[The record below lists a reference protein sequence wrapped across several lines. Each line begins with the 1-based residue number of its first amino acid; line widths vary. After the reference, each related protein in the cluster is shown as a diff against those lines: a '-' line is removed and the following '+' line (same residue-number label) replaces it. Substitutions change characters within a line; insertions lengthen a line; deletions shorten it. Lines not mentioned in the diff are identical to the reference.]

1 MTHEVRDD
9 VRRRPKEWLGL
20 TPRRRHEVERE
31 YIANALYLGIVLYA
45 ALAVI
50 PPDDLPSDHDLV
62 LLILGTGAGLV
73 AAHWFAF
80 HVAASALSPRGR
92 TRDHETEEAAAQVAG
107 GVSVA
112 MLGALPFAFFDGET
126 AVEVTEYVLGILPA
140 LAGYAI
146 GRQRGHSVLL
156 SAVVA
161 AGVLLIA
168 TLITILKVN
177 VGH

>member
-1 MTHEVRDD
+1 LL
-9 VRRRPKEWLGL
+9 WLADA
-20 TPRRRHEVERE
+20 RRHEVERE
-31 YIANALYLGIVLYA
+31 FIANALYLGIVLYA

-50 PPDDLPSDHDLV
+50 PAEDLPSDHDLV

-73 AAHWFAF
+73 LAHWFAF

-107 GVSVA
+107 GTTVA
-112 MLGALPFAFFDGET
+112 IVGALPFLIWNGET
-126 AVEVTEYVLGILPA
+126 AVHVTQYILGFLPA
-140 LAGYAI
+140 VAGYAI
-146 GRQRGHSVLL
+146 GRQRGHSILVSTL
-156 SAVVA
+156 VA
-161 AGVLLIA
+161 AGVLVIA